1 MADTTAD
8 QAGIATGIGSAAAA
22 ASPRIV
28 TCTRSYVL
36 RWTLCHCSA
45 RFGRGVLQ
53 AEGCRL

>member
-8 QAGIATGIGSAAAA
+8 QAGIATGTGSAPAA
-22 ASPRIV
+22 ASPRIM
-28 TCTRSYVL
+28 TFARPYVL